1 MVVTTART
9 RTRPPGPRGGRFRAL
24 VREARSW
31 PTILMIG
38 LCLLAGIPLT
48 IALTPDQDL
57 TILGQHISVGARTP
71 DLSLEGP
78 ARLVQIGNTE
88 LDIPRLQVLGPLR
101 PQLEMGPVQRND
113 AAARVL
119 DPDTTAEATAQ
130 AVDQLRTGFVNWY
143 LLATLGVV
151 GTALAAAALVGCARV
166 LGILRREKAREHVTV
181 ADVWH
186 RCSGTI
192 GRMSLLAV
200 TVSLVAWGACG
211 ALAYTGTMRGL
222 AQVSSLSDLVGSARV
237 TPAPVGPPVFGYAGA
252 VIGDSRAARV
262 GGPAVAEPE
271 GDDVACERSADSLAA
286 ELGTMVPGRVRNLAC
301 PSATVAQ
308 GLRGP
313 QQRGNVQVPAQVA
326 LLKQM
331 QDLRFVVVAIGP
343 NDVGWSDLIKYC
355 YGVGTCDDN
364 LTRGEFDY
372 RMAAFDRDYAALLQ
386 DLAAL
391 PSTPQVIVM
400 SSYDA
405 FPRDTDPACPDA
417 RGPSYAVGLT
427 GEKIDLLTDRNDQ
440 LNAVLRAGAE
450 KYGFAVADP
459 DLTLLCSTG
468 ADGLGPDLQGLTD
481 PFAFHPTAVGSLRL
495 AATVARAVGPLDD

>member
-9 RTRPPGPRGGRFRAL
+9 RTRPAGPGGGRVRAL
-24 VREARSW
+24 LREARSW

-71 DLSLEGP
+71 DLSVEGP
-78 ARLVQIGNTE
+78 ARLVQVGNTE
-88 LDIPRLQVLGPLR
+88 LDIPRLQVVGPLR

-113 AAARVL
+113 AAAKVL
-119 DPDTTAEATAQ
+119 DPDTTAEATAK

-143 LLATLGVV
+143 LLGTLGVV

-166 LGILRREKAREHVTV
+166 LGILRREKSSEHVTV

-192 GRMSLLAV
+192 GRMALLAV
-200 TVSLVAWGACG
+200 TVSVVAWGGCG

-262 GGPAVAEPE
+262 GGPPVAEPE

-331 QDLRFVVVAIGP
+331 QDLEFVVVAIGP
-343 NDVGWSDLIKYC
+343 NDVGWSDLITYC
-355 YGVGTCDDN
+355 YGVETCDDN

-386 DLAAL
+386 DLAQL
-391 PSTPQVIVM
+391 PSSPRVVVLT
-400 SSYDA
+400 SYDA
-405 FPRDTDPACPDA
+405 FPRETDPACPDA
-417 RGPSYAVGLT
+417 RGPSFAAGLT
-427 GEKIDLLTDRNDQ
+427 QDKIDLLTDRNDQ

-459 DLTLLCSTG
+459 GLTLLCSTA
-468 ADGLGPDLQGLTD
+468 ADGLGPDLQGLAD

-495 AATVARAVGPLDD
+495 AATVARVVGPLDD